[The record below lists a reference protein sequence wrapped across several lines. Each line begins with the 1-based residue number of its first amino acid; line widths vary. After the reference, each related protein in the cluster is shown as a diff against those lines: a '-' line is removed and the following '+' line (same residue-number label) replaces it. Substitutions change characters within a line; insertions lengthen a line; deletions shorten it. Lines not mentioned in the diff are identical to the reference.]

1 MSPHSLSFNSLK
13 IADQVES
20 LNDKLLKYLY
30 QYPYQT
36 NELLEAS
43 IYAVISPGHRWRP
56 ILFFS
61 IYEALTKGRQV
72 ENCIQIACTTE
83 YLHTASIILD
93 DLPSMD
99 DGSLRRGKEP
109 CHLKF
114 GQARTILA
122 ALWLCDVAQ
131 YLVHDFQVVNTMN
144 GSTDLEDLLR
154 STKNQMM
161 KGQTIDLEG
170 GKLTIDEIIE
180 KCRLKSGAL
189 YGFTASAP
197 AYILGLT
204 EIAKNLEEFGNNL
217 GIAYQISDDI
227 HDCINTAE
235 ELGKDVRKDED
246 RNTIPQICGLQK
258 AAELS
263 DFYKKKAIDKVV
275 DILKPF
281 DITELAD
288 SICA

>member
-1 MSPHSLSFNSLK
+1 MSPHSLSFSSFER
-13 IADQVES
+13 AYQAES
-20 LNDKLLKYLY
+20 LNDELLKYLFH
-30 QYPYQT
+30 YPYQT
-36 NELLEAS
+36 NELLEAAT
-43 IYAVISPGHRWRP
+43 YAVISPGHRWRP

-61 IYEALTKGRQV
+61 IYEALTKGRRV
-72 ENCIQIACTTE
+72 ENCIQIACATE

-99 DGSLRRGKEP
+99 DGTLRRGKDP

-114 GQARTILA
+114 GQARAILA

-131 YLVHDFQVVNTMN
+131 YLVHNFQVVNTTS

-161 KGQTIDLEG
+161 KGQAIDLAG
-170 GKLTIDEIIE
+170 GELTTDEIIE
-180 KCRLKSGAL
+180 KCRLKSGVL
-189 YGFTASAP
+189 YSFTASAP
-197 AYILGLT
+197 AYILDLT

-246 RNTIPQICGLQK
+246 RNTIPQIYGLQK
-258 AAELS
+258 AAELR

-281 DITELAD
+281 DITGLVD